1 MITPSSRVLLT
12 FLVLCLAAC
21 SPQVGEMPKPPELE
35 QRADNLY
42 YLKDQK
48 TTFTGEFVK
57 TAKNGVKQEL
67 ATYLDGKLHGPTLSF
82 IREKIIKRRTDYVD
96 GQRVRKRVWYDNGQL
111 KADET
116 WADTYAYGP
125 CSYWFADG
133 RLRKTMCM
141 AKDYE
146 PNGHVLEYDESG
158 EVLIDVILDRG
169 KLISGKWKPGAEKL
183 LRLRYSQDQPA
194 EEVKKEPQPK
204 VASQT

>member
-1 MITPSSRVLLT
+1 MILPSSRVLLT

-48 TTFTGEFVK
+48 TPFTGEFVK

-158 EVLIDVILDRG
+158 EVLIDVVLDCG

-194 EEVKKEPQPK
+194 EDVKKEPQPK
-204 VASQT
+204 VASQS